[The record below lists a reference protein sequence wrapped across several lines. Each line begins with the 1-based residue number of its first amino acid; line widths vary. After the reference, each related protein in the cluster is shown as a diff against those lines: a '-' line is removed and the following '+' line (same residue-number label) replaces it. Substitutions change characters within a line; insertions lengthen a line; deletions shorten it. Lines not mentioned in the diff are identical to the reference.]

1 LAIVAGDDEGSAIPG
16 DCGFVPDDAR
26 LADDGDVAGSKPG
39 TAAICGVFFVD
50 GSAGAA
56 ERATADESSGGVSC
70 FHQAQR
76 GPDWQPDAAARKA
89 AIVNAPTAYGFM
101 FLPQLT
107 RMRLSNV
114 RYTRV
119 RAKPGMLQRLIG
131 ICGTAC

>member
-1 LAIVAGDDEGSAIPG
+1 MPG
-16 DCGFVPDDAR
+16 DCGFALEDAR

-76 GPDWQPDAAARKA
+76 GPDWQPTAAARHA
-89 AIVNAPTAYGFM
+89 AIVNARKAFGFM

-107 RMRLSNV
+107 RMRISNMRHSRWSARSLV
-114 RYTRV
+114 CFD
-119 RAKPGMLQRLIG
+119 G
-131 ICGTAC
+131 